1 MIRIM
6 GLICVFGIASLCLA
20 TFIRASTAYAR
31 SARAMCPC
39 WPGGITE
46 LEATLGPPK
55 TINIT
60 LDPCDTKQQQT
71 HEHGVSYFL
80 YTDYADIANLGQTLG
95 ASVFIAIHTL
105 DNINYADCDIYDEE
119 GEGYENPQS
128 DIPVSEAEACMH
140 DILAYCR
147 DYCMYNRKAQCQ

>member
-1 MIRIM
+1 MHNNLRRRFHKCFIIGVKRGIMLHSKKGKSKDNRFIRRKSNMIRIM

-71 HEHGVSYFL
+71 FSTQITL
-80 YTDYADIANLGQTLG
+80 TLQTL
-95 ASVFIAIHTL
+95 AKH
-105 DNINYADCDIYDEE
+105 
-119 GEGYENPQS
+119 
-128 DIPVSEAEACMH
+128 SEP
-140 DILAYCR
+140 LFS
-147 DYCMYNRKAQCQ
+147 